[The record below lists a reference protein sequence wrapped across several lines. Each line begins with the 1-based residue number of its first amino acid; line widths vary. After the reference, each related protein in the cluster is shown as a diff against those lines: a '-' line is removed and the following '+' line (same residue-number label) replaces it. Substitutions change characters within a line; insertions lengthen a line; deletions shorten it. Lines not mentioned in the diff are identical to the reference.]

1 MRSSVSSL
9 VSLCLFFATPAL
21 TQDTNAPGTIDL
33 EELGR
38 RKPVDVVKKLYGT
51 ECAVCHGEK
60 LQGAAQGTPLVG
72 IDLQYGETLKQIIAS
87 TSVGFEERGM
97 PGWSSILS
105 EEQIK
110 ALAIFIS
117 EQRAGTNLA
126 DFNYDDPLVIPTDAI
141 TTERHAFRVEMVA
154 EGLHPL
160 PFSIAPLPDGR
171 ILLTE
176 KMRGLSFISPDG
188 QQSDPVTGTPKAYD
202 DAFNFGGQPMGLG
215 WMMDVA
221 LHPDYAMNG
230 WVYLHYGDRCQDCN
244 STSRETSQP
253 VSMNKL
259 VRGRIRDGVWEDEQV
274 IWQAN
279 INTYTMMPEIAAG
292 GRITFDD
299 RGYVY
304 FSVGMKGPLEHI
316 GVQDLSLPYGKIM
329 RLHDDG
335 RVPADNPYVNTPDA
349 LPEIW
354 SFGHRN
360 PQGLDYDVRRGQ
372 LWSTEMGPRGGD
384 EINLI
389 KPGLNYG
396 WPLTSKG
403 VNYDG
408 TPINYGPVLGITF
421 DVADIEQPVVD
432 LTPAPAV
439 SSFVFYNGAQFPN
452 WQSNII
458 VGTLRA
464 MDLYRMEL
472 KGNQVIHTEKLISD
486 LARVRDVEIGPD
498 GVIYILL
505 EHDSGGRIMRLVKD
519 N

>member
-1 MRSSVSSL
+1 MRSSVPVCVALSL
-9 VSLCLFFATPAL
+9 IIATPAFP
-21 TQDTNAPGTIDL
+21 QETNAPDTIDL

-38 RKPVDVVKKLYGT
+38 RTPVDMVKQLFGT
-51 ECAVCHGEK
+51 ECAVCHGEN

-72 IDLQYGETLKQIIAS
+72 LDLRYGDTLEQLIAS
-87 TSVGFEERGM
+87 TSIGSEERGM
-97 PGWSSILS
+97 PGWASILS

-126 DFNYDDPLVIPTDAI
+126 DFKYDDPLVIPAEVI
-141 TTERHAFRVEMVA
+141 PSERHAFGVETVA
-154 EGLHPL
+154 EDLHPL

-176 KMRGLSFISPDG
+176 KMRGLSIISLDG
-188 QQSDPVTGTPKAYD
+188 QQSDPVVGTPKAYD

-221 LHPDYAMNG
+221 LHPDYEMNG
-230 WVYLHYGDRCQDCN
+230 WVYLHYGDRCEDCN
-244 STSRETSQP
+244 VTSRESGQP

-259 VRGRIRDGVWEDEQV
+259 VRGRLKDGAWVDEQV
-274 IWQAN
+274 IWQAD
-279 INTYTMMPEIAAG
+279 IETYTMMPEIAAG

-299 RGYVY
+299 KGYVY

-335 RVPADNPYVNTPDA
+335 RVPVDNPFVTTANA

-360 PQGLDYDVRRGQ
+360 PQGLEYDVGRGQ

-384 EINLI
+384 EVNLI
-389 KPGLNYG
+389 APGLNYG

-408 TPINYGPVLGITF
+408 TPINFGPVLGITF
-421 DVADIEQPVVD
+421 DMADMELPVVD

-439 SSFVFYNGAQFPN
+439 SSFVFYNGSLFPN
-452 WQSNII
+452 WQGNII

-472 KGNQVIHTEKLISD
+472 KGDQVIHTEKLISD
-486 LARVRDVEIGPD
+486 LARIRDVEIGLD
-498 GVIYILL
+498 GAIYILL
-505 EHDSGGRIMRLVKD
+505 EHNTGGRIIKLGRAD
-519 N
+519 